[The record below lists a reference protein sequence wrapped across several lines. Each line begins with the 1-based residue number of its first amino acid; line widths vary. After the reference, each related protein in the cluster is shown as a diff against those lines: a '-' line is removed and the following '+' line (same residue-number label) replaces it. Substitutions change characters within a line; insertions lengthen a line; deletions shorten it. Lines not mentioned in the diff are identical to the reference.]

1 MEQKVNS
8 GDLRLGRIG
17 KKMERMLGIAL
28 TSDQRLYLSEK
39 ALDNLSQRYPE
50 KHLAILSSF
59 SYALRHVDRAF
70 YLEQL
75 DMIKVLAHY
84 EKGRGKRCE
93 MLFVHQGRPKRW
105 YLAKVD
111 FTRKD
116 HK

>member
-39 ALDNLSQRYPE
+39 ALDNLSRRYPE
-50 KHLAILSSF
+50 KHLTILSSL
-59 SYALRHVDRAF
+59 SYVDRAF

-105 YLAKVD
+105 YLTKVD
-111 FTRKD
+111 FLKKRR
-116 HK
+116 